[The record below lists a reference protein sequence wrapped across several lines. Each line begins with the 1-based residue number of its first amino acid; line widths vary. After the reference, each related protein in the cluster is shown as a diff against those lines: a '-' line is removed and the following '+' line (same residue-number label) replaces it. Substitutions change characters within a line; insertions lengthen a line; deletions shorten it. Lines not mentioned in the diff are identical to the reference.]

1 MIQINKKGEENM
13 KLKESVKN
21 TIGIMVF
28 FGIIIFGVI
37 AVNARLEQQKS
48 ADVFA
53 VQTAQSK

>member
-1 MIQINKKGEENM
+1 M

-48 ADVFA
+48 ATEPRI
-53 VQTAQSK
+53 QIAQNQ